1 MLHPEPPFSILSF
14 ARGRRPGDRSSTDKR
29 KVRTS
34 GVERW
39 VTPRRSDPT
48 PAPQRTD
55 RRWPKRQDPNRVAA
69 DQARVK
75 RRGKSPP
82 RGWRHHRHGKRH
94 SMQDQIGRQ
103 LPHSLER
110 GDRLA
115 RPRSSGRSLEVR
127 GNSDPREMIT
137 AAGENILNGTESGLQ
152 VFSTAPFIHST
163 TLLHHSGR

>member
-1 MLHPEPPFSILSF
+1 MYPAYCIRRVGFFILNI
-14 ARGRRPGDRSSTDKR
+14 ARGRGPGDRSSTDER

-34 GVERW
+34 RAECW
-39 VTPRRSDPT
+39 VTPRRSNPT
-48 PAPQRTD
+48 PAPQRID
-55 RRWPKRQDPNRVAA
+55 RRWPKRWDPNGIAA

-94 SMQDQIGRQ
+94 LMQDQIGRQ

-137 AAGENILNGTESGLQ
+137 AVEEHILNGTESGL
-152 VFSTAPFIHST
+152 
-163 TLLHHSGR
+163 